1 MASTKIDI
9 MAVKRNNRNRVYRI
23 LYEQGPKS
31 AKEIAAALDISMP
44 TLLQNIK
51 ELKAEKLI
59 VESGIKESTGGRR
72 ARELSCNFSA
82 KLSVGVDITQNHVVF
97 LLIDLKGNIWD
108 HCRMRMPFVRAPE
121 YFEMLAEKLELFLD
135 GKCVR
140 REDVLG
146 VGISLPGIFD
156 RDFRYLVKGK
166 VLDFDGGDLD
176 EFRKRI
182 PYPCLFSND
191 ANAGGFAEAWEGKH
205 RETAIYLS
213 LSNTVGGAILINGQ
227 VFYGDNQKSGE
238 FGHMILQP
246 DGEKCYCGRK
256 GCVNVYCS
264 AKKLKVGKENLE
276 GFFEQLK
283 QGEAA
288 HREKW
293 ETYKKY
299 LALAIVN
306 LRTGFDCDVILG
318 GYVGSYLKDYL
329 EEIRREV
336 MKNSL
341 FDEQVDFIRVCRYR
355 FESSALGAALLHT
368 APFIEEV

>member
-1 MASTKIDI
+1 MANTKIDI
-9 MAVKRNNRNRVYRI
+9 MAVKKNNRNRVYRI
-23 LYEQGPKS
+23 LYDQGPKS

-51 ELKAEKLI
+51 ELKSEKLI
-59 VESGIKESTGGRR
+59 VESGVKESTGGRR

-82 KLSVGVDITQNHVVF
+82 RMSVGIDITQNHVVF
-97 LLIDLKGNIWD
+97 LLIDLKGNILD
-108 HCRMRMPFVRAPE
+108 HCRLRIPFVRAPE
-121 YFEMLAEKLELFLD
+121 YFETLAEKLTLFLG

-140 REDVLG
+140 EEDILG

-176 EFRKRI
+176 EFRRRI

-205 RETAIYLS
+205 RETVIFLS
-213 LSNTVGGAILINGQ
+213 LSNTVGGAVLIDGQ
-227 VFYGDNQKSGE
+227 VFYGDNQKSAE
-238 FGHMILQP
+238 FGHMILHP

-264 AKKLKVGKENLE
+264 AKRLQVGNENLE
-276 GFFEQLK
+276 SFFDHLK
-283 QGEAA
+283 QGSAP
-288 HREKW
+288 HQEKW
-293 ETYKKY
+293 ETYKRD
-299 LALAIVN
+299 LALTIIN
-306 LRTGFDCDVILG
+306 LRTVFDCDVILG
-318 GYVGSYLKDYL
+318 GYVGSYLKEHLD
-329 EEIRREV
+329 EICQEV

-341 FDEQVDFIRVCRYR
+341 FGEPADFIRVCRYR
-355 FESSALGAALLHT
+355 FEAAALGAALLHI
-368 APFIEEV
+368 APFIETV